1 MVSAKEQALEELTEY
16 ELWLD
21 PDGCHMVERLIYI
34 LTLSICLG
42 VYFAEP
48 VLRCCRLYALR
59 TAQSRT
65 LFRLTTTLPCAI
77 YGPASAALLI
87 MCWGDDTQEGALY
100 VLLLTVQTLMM
111 AHFGRLLRDAMRDG
125 LDARVFELPL
135 ERHEWIWLLSTFTFH
150 FALFI
155 TSIALLVDF
164 QIRGPPIFLLEAEA
178 LLRPH
183 KNPGVACRP
192 AERHAYGALLGACGA
207 IGLLATA
214 LIRRAASAY
223 YTAWVRGAAV
233 PAGAMAIA
241 YAMCAA
247 ACFDQNWPQEEPL
260 YISTLTISLA
270 ALIANIILARRA
282 EVATRWLHIALGPF
296 NLGAAVAASACLIH
310 LEVSGPL
317 LHTGFVEIW
326 STEPTPE
333 SAAYIFGCL
342 PLFYLLAVLSVVLHD
357 PDESEPQ
364 RAPPKPRR
372 AEEHEMAELGSTR
385 TLRGG
390 PRIVDAGEPA
400 DGQCAPGGG
409 GGRRT
414 IPLRQRLRAIRAA
427 ARGAPKGKGTRAGQP
442 LGDAAY
448 FGAGQTSR
456 RGGDG
461 GTRRVMI
468 DSELD
473 RELMT

>member
-21 PDGCHMVERLIYI
+21 PDGCHKVERLIYI

-42 VYFAEP
+42 VYLAEP
-48 VLRCCRLYALR
+48 VLRCCRLYAQR

-100 VLLLTVQTLMM
+100 VLLLTVQTLM
-111 AHFGRLLRDAMRDG
+111 
-125 LDARVFELPL
+125 
-135 ERHEWIWLLSTFTFH
+135 I
-150 FALFI
+150 
-155 TSIALLVDF
+155 
-164 QIRGPPIFLLEAEA
+164 
-178 LLRPH
+178 
-183 KNPGVACRP
+183 
-192 AERHAYGALLGACGA
+192 
-207 IGLLATA
+207 
-214 LIRRAASAY
+214 
-223 YTAWVRGAAV
+223 
-233 PAGAMAIA
+233 
-241 YAMCAA
+241 
-247 ACFDQNWPQEEPL
+247 
-260 YISTLTISLA
+260 
-270 ALIANIILARRA
+270 
-282 EVATRWLHIALGPF
+282 
-296 NLGAAVAASACLIH
+296 
-310 LEVSGPL
+310 
-317 LHTGFVEIW
+317 VEIW

-364 RAPPKPRR
+364 RAPPKPRL

-400 DGQCAPGGG
+400 DGHCAPGGG

-414 IPLRQRLRAIRAA
+414 VPLRQRLRAIRAA
-427 ARGAPKGKGTRAGQP
+427 ARGAPKGPKGTRAGQP

-456 RGGDG
+456 RCGEG